1 MIMGLLTVALL
12 LGAAAAITAG
22 TVKAAKELP
31 AFWKKIVTWTTECIK
46 TVKNVLKIIPIG
58 VKTLIKKFAGGYKE
72 VAEHYTKLPGNR
84 YRKDTTVTKELIP
97 DYEVPD
103 EIKNKAVAM
112 GIGELTDISSECN
125 RELLILN
132 Q

>member
-12 LGAAAAITAG
+12 FGAAAAITAG

-31 AFWKKIVTWTTECIK
+31 AFWKKIVTWTTEGIK
-46 TVKNVLKIIPIG
+46 TVKKVLKIIPIC
-58 VKTLIKKFAGGYKE
+58 VKTFIKKFDGGYKE

-112 GIGELTDISSECN
+112 GIGESTDISSECN